1 MSLWSVL
8 PIWSLLLFFSTF
20 YRSDSSLQGEA
31 GKHQL
36 SVLAFLTSSVQ
47 WRQHKAATWRG
58 RTDPEAALVLH
69 KRQLGIRD
77 ASAPYH
83 QSMPMGNIKSQLLL
97 KFLAWSAH
105 LIAKLNPQA
114 RACISK
120 LSCHVLM
127 QIKHVFSLGH
137 CQRESR
143 NNPETLW
150 PQSLGNLPVT
160 YLWGWKNQTRKGSK
174 PVSSDWRNLLT
185 RLHRFNKSKKTAADV
200 LEIAQSFQHWW
211 LCKHQVSIF
220 LHCFSEHVFL
230 NSISTR

>member
-20 YRSDSSLQGEA
+20 YHSDSSLQGEA

-58 RTDPEAALVLH
+58 RTDPEAALVLY

-120 LSCHVLM
+120 LSRHVLM

-174 PVSSDWRNLLT
+174 PVSLDWRNPT
-185 RLHRFNKSKKTAADV
+185 DKAP
-200 LEIAQSFQHWW
+200 
-211 LCKHQVSIF
+211 QVQQVQEDSCRCPGNCTKLSALMTLQASSQYF
-220 LHCFSEHVFL
+220 LALFFWTCILKFHFH
-230 NSISTR
+230 